1 MEFPK
6 HLVELAEEAFEA
18 YLTRGPE
25 AQTKYD
31 ELVVAV
37 NNYVKDNR
45 ITTPVEQVID
55 ELCTSIM

>member
-18 YLTRGPE
+18 YLTKDQE

-31 ELVVAV
+31 ELVIKV
-37 NNYVKDNR
+37 NDYVKDNG

-55 ELCTSIM
+55 ELCASIM